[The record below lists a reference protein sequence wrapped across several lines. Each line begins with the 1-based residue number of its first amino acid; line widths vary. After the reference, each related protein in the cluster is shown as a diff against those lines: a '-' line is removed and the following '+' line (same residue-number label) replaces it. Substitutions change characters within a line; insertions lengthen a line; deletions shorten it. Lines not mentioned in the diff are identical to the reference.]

1 MGTDPVTQR
10 GDGTGRDE
18 QRARLF
24 VVGAATLWGTTGTA
38 QALGPDGASSIAVG
52 TARNVVGA
60 VVLVGI
66 AALRGRLLL
75 GARDLERRPLVLAA
89 AATASYQLCF
99 FGGVRLAGVAIG
111 TVVGVGSGPVWGGLL
126 GWLGRGER
134 PGRRWAVATA
144 LALAGAALLATSTGG
159 DGERVDPLG
168 IALALGAGLSYAAF
182 ALWSKA
188 LTDRHDPDLVMTW
201 VFALS
206 ALALLPIGLAAGLGP
221 LLSGDGAL
229 IALWLGVV
237 SLAASYLLFGRGIAG
252 VAVATATTLSL
263 AEPLTAATLGVVIL
277 DERLTGAALA
287 GMALVFAGL
296 AALALTTPSGR
307 RRLPPPDL

>member
-1 MGTDPVTQR
+1 MPAAASDR
-10 GDGTGRDE
+10 
-18 QRARLF
+18 RARLL
-24 VVGAATLWGTTGTA
+24 VVAAATLWGTTGTA
-38 QALGPDGASSIAVG
+38 QELGPDGASSIAVG
-52 TARNVVGA
+52 ATRNVVGA
-60 VVLVGI
+60 VVLVAI
-66 AALRGRLLL
+66 AAGRGRLVA

-89 AATASYQLCF
+89 AATAAYQLCF

-111 TVVGVGSGPVWGGLL
+111 TVVGVGSGPVWGGLV

-144 LALAGAALLATSTGG
+144 LAVSGAALLATTTSDG
-159 DGERVDPLG
+159 DRVDPLG
-168 IALALGAGLSYAAF
+168 IGLALGAGLSYALF
-182 ALWSKA
+182 ALWSKG

-206 ALALLPIGLAAGLGP
+206 AVALLPLGLAAGVGP
-221 LLSGDGAL
+221 LLSGRGAL
-229 IALWLGVV
+229 MALWLGVV

-263 AEPLTAATLGVVIL
+263 AEPLTAATLGILVL
-277 DERLTGAALA
+277 DEELTVPVFA
-287 GMALVFAGL
+287 GMALVFSGL
-296 AALALTTPSGR
+296 LALAVTAPRIR

>member
-1 MGTDPVTQR
+1 VPADPP
-10 GDGTGRDE
+10 D
-18 QRARLF
+18 QRARLL
-24 VVGAATLWGTTGTA
+24 VVAAATLWGTTGTA
-38 QALGPDGASSIAVG
+38 QALGPDEASSIAVG
-52 TARNVVGA
+52 ATRNVVGA
-60 VVLVGI
+60 LVLVAI
-66 AALRGRLLL
+66 AAARGRLRR
-75 GARDLERRPLVLAA
+75 GARDLERRPLLLAA

-111 TVVGVGSGPVWGGLL
+111 TVVGVGSGPVWGGLV

-134 PGRRWAVATA
+134 PGPRWAVATT
-144 LALAGAALLATSTGG
+144 LAVAGAALLATTTSDG
-159 DGERVDPLG
+159 DPVDPLG
-168 IALALGAGLSYAAF
+168 IVLALGAGLSYALF
-182 ALWSKA
+182 ALWSKG

-206 ALALLPIGLAAGLGP
+206 AVALLPLGVAAGVGP

-229 IALWLGVV
+229 MALWLGVV

-263 AEPLTAATLGVVIL
+263 SEPLTAATLGIVVL
-277 DERLTGAALA
+277 DEQLTGAALL
-287 GMALVFAGL
+287 GMALVFGGL
-296 AALALTTPSGR
+296 VALAVTAPRVR

>member
-1 MGTDPVTQR
+1 MPADPP
-10 GDGTGRDE
+10 D
-18 QRARLF
+18 QRARLL
-24 VVGAATLWGTTGTA
+24 VVAAATLWGTTGTA
-38 QALGPDGASSIAVG
+38 QALGPDEASSIAVG
-52 TARNVVGA
+52 ATRNVVGA
-60 VVLVGI
+60 LVLVAI
-66 AALRGRLLL
+66 AATRGRLRR
-75 GARDLERRPLVLAA
+75 GARDLERRPLLLAA

-111 TVVGVGSGPVWGGLL
+111 TVVGVGSGPVWGGLV

-134 PGRRWAVATA
+134 PGRRWAVATT
-144 LALAGAALLATSTGG
+144 LAVAGAALLATTTSDG
-159 DGERVDPLG
+159 DPVDPLG
-168 IALALGAGLSYAAF
+168 IVLALGAGLSYALF
-182 ALWSKA
+182 ALWSKG

-206 ALALLPIGLAAGLGP
+206 AVALLPLGLAAGVGP

-229 IALWLGVV
+229 MALWLGVV

-263 AEPLTAATLGVVIL
+263 SEPLTAATLGIVVL
-277 DERLTGAALA
+277 DEQLTGAALV
-287 GMALVFAGL
+287 GMALVFSGL
-296 AALALTTPSGR
+296 VALAVTAPRVR